1 MDNYKIYKKKEKI
14 KDFIKFNSLSGS
26 KLNLFQYNPNKY
38 KENEISLHEQFK
50 FKIYAILRNKG
61 FQTLIEPEFKGNLGK
76 PDIIYW
82 NEDLSIVGIIEVVSS
97 ESEESIKKKT
107 HNYPIDFELS
117 FIYVNKPLEV
127 QLTI

>member
-1 MDNYKIYKKKEKI
+1 MDKYKAYTKENKL
-14 KDFIKFNSLSGS
+14 KSFIKFNSLSGS
-26 KLNLFQYNPNKY
+26 KLNLFQYNPNKA
-38 KENEISLHEQFK
+38 KELEISLHEQFK

-61 FQTLIEPEFKGNLGK
+61 FQTLIEPEFKNNLGR

-82 NEDLSIVGIIEVVSS
+82 NEDLSQVGIIEVVSS

-107 HNYPIDFELS
+107 VNYPIDFELS
-117 FIYVNKPLEV
+117 FIYVNKPLEI